1 MSNQNLTGRIIGCA
15 MKVHTKLGPGYKE
28 EVYQRALAIEFR
40 RENIVFEEYK
50 PVIVYY
56 DNEIIGEFEA
66 DMFVTDPEANL
77 ILELK
82 AVLNI
87 LTVHEIQLVNYLV
100 ATRTDVGLLLNFG
113 GDSLDFRKKFRQ
125 AKSKT
130 RS

>member
-28 EVYQRALAIEFR
+28 EIYQRALAIELT
-40 RENIVFEEYK
+40 REQIAFEEYK
-50 PVIVYY
+50 PITVYY
-56 DNEIIGEFEA
+56 DDKIIGEFEA
-66 DMFVTDPEANL
+66 DIFVTDPEANL

-82 AVLNI
+82 AVLNL

-113 GDSLDFRKKFRQ
+113 ADSLDFRKKFRQ
-125 AKSKT
+125 VKPKT

>member
-28 EVYQRALAIEFR
+28 EVYQRALTIELR
-40 RENIVFEEYK
+40 REQITFEEYK
-50 PVIVYY
+50 CITVYY
-56 DNEIIGEFEA
+56 DDEIIGEFEA
-66 DMFVTDPEANL
+66 DIYVTDTECNL

-82 AVLNI
+82 AVQNL
-87 LTVHEIQLVNYLV
+87 LTVHEVQLVNYLV

-125 AKSKT
+125 TKPKS